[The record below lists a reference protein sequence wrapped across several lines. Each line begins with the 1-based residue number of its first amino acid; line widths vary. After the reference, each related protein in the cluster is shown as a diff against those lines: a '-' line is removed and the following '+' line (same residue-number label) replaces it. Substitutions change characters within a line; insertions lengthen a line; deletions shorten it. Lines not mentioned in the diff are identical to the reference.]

1 STSVTRHPLLPNPLL
16 APSAPEAD
24 LLPPVGLFLGV
35 FSTDQA
41 WERRQTIRSTYA
53 RRGKGGGADGLESV
67 RVRFVLGR
75 PSEKWKSLVELEM
88 EAYRDIVLLDIPEN
102 MNSGKTH
109 AFFAWAAEN
118 AMVPSPTG
126 EKRPDYVS
134 KADDD
139 SFIMLGEMEKRL
151 RVLGGV
157 KVYWGYLIKNTFMGG
172 ECYALSLD
180 LVRYVSSSQPVRS
193 LIHGKEDKLVARWMR
208 LHPEKE
214 KILYV
219 SERCWIYDHPK
230 AGTVYAH
237 GYLFPSTVTRMQE
250 EHLLPPDEPEESLY
264 GYYSS
269 SSTNRTSAFTYSSVS
284 QFGKT
289 YRPPLPNLTPAQ
301 RVEALVEGS
310 EMSLLSPYSSSPS
323 SSPLPPEVVMARR
336 PTMEQRY
343 EGEWGSKWGKGTVV
357 VHYLKEKEWFLE
369 TALAF
374 LGSGN

>member
-1 STSVTRHPLLPNPLL
+1 
-16 APSAPEAD
+16 
-24 LLPPVGLFLGV
+24 
-35 FSTDQA
+35 
-41 WERRQTIRSTYA
+41 
-53 RRGKGGGADGLESV
+53 
-67 RVRFVLGR
+67 
-75 PSEKWKSLVELEM
+75 
-88 EAYRDIVLLDIPEN
+88 
-102 MNSGKTH
+102 
-109 AFFAWAAEN
+109 
-118 AMVPSPTG
+118 
-126 EKRPDYVS
+126 
-134 KADDD
+134 
-139 SFIMLGEMEKRL
+139 
-151 RVLGGV
+151 
-157 KVYWGYLIKNTFMGG
+157 MGG

-374 LGSGN
+374 LGSGNVGAGAGGEFEAVGGSTWMRAAAAEIEAGRVGSSKQQQQQPPVVVANDHGALRRNGIEPDETPLAAGEFRINIEQQYPPEVEVRRLGDDV